1 MFITVTSFYSGEY
14 VIVNSDYIIRV
25 DSDILEDGG
34 SRVDV
39 GKILLADPRKM
50 LPLEDLDP
58 NVIYTVEQFSE
69 LERALRS
76 VPAA

>member
-25 DSDILEDGG
+25 DSDILVDGG
-34 SRVDV
+34 SKVNV

-50 LPLEDLDP
+50 LPSKDLDP

>member
-25 DSDILEDGG
+25 DSDILVDGG
-34 SRVDV
+34 SKVDV

-50 LPLEDLDP
+50 LPPEGSDP
-58 NVIYTVEQFSE
+58 KVIYTVEHFSE